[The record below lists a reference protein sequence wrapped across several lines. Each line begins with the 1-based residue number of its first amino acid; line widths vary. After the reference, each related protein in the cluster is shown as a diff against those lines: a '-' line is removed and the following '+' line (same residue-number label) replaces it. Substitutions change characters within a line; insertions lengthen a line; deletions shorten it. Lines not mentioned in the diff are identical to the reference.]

1 MSNVYKRERA
11 ARHPASP
18 PISHQD
24 DRAHWFESANERKVR
39 AAREMRQ
46 WLASEVRLVSNP
58 ASSATRVGKG
68 KEGASSRG
76 DPGAPLYSVGYPDS
90 CSLVVGDP
98 WWCEVSLPLSLVFVF
113 PLRKIESSLVGEGV
127 ILYTDYSS

>member
-1 MSNVYKRERA
+1 MICVKCLQAGASE
-11 ARHPASP
+11 PATRPLRQSA
-18 PISHQD
+18 S
-24 DRAHWFESANERKVR
+24 RTAHWFESANEGKVR

-76 DPGAPLYSVGYPDS
+76 DPGPSVYSVGYPDS
-90 CSLVVGDP
+90 RSLVVGGP

-113 PLRKIESSLVGEGV
+113 LLRKIESSLVGEE
-127 ILYTDYSS
+127 